1 MVLEVLLGKPIL
13 LWPQMY
19 LKRQSWIW
27 TLKSH
32 CRRCSGSQA
41 LARGIVAQSNAW
53 NCLMCRRLCWSS
65 VASMSLSILEGGTW
79 CYCRTKSWNSR
90 ADCRFQCR
98 QFARTT
104 ALLLCSEWSL
114 GRCPK
119 RLARLETRSTR
130 RHHKPWAAAPLEIRH
145 DEKDTAWPQHHN
157 TSGTVQLPEDQKN
170 LSHTGRV
177 FDGLHAF
184 HGFSCFHRCSLCH
197 ICHCSLSLSP
207 SPSPL
212 SAPSI
217 SSSRCRQNRGKLFWF
232 CSGTLLFHQW
242 LFVQDC
248 WYAALFAFRGTIDRE
263 WDFKSGVLS
272 NVNLRST
279 LVPNLGLRR
288 PFCLVLSCCV
298 CCSVLLLYAACWV
311 AVLFVLSVCCFVL
324 LLFVVMISVIGFIHS
339 RLFCFVVVFLGWP
352 FPKKDWPNLTTTG
365 GSASAKLLVNSI
377 LLLNGQG
384 TVLKK
389 SQETRLAQSPKRKKL
404 KT

>member
-232 CSGTLLFHQW
+232 CSGTLLFHQ
-242 LFVQDC
+242 
-248 WYAALFAFRGTIDRE
+248 
-263 WDFKSGVLS
+263 
-272 NVNLRST
+272 
-279 LVPNLGLRR
+279 
-288 PFCLVLSCCV
+288 
-298 CCSVLLLYAACWV
+298 
-311 AVLFVLSVCCFVL
+311 
-324 LLFVVMISVIGFIHS
+324 
-339 RLFCFVVVFLGWP
+339 
-352 FPKKDWPNLTTTG
+352 
-365 GSASAKLLVNSI
+365 
-377 LLLNGQG
+377 
-384 TVLKK
+384 
-389 SQETRLAQSPKRKKL
+389 
-404 KT
+404 